1 MIARHAVFLAVF
13 ACATVFAQAA
23 PAAKTAATKRT
34 TAAEKPEI
42 ADRKADLH
50 DLREKIEALQKDIS
64 AAESSRSEAS
74 DQLRDAERSISHI
87 QQELHALGSERG
99 ELQASLREL
108 AQQAKTLGESLAA
121 QQNRLAKLLYNQY
134 LQGAPD
140 SLQLLLNGDDP
151 GQIARDLH
159 YLGAVANA
167 RGELLVQLDETL
179 KKKRELAGRVSEREA
194 TLATIEAK
202 RKEKHERLLE
212 QRAERQATLARIASD
227 IAARKKEVG
236 ALQRDEK
243 RLTQLIDRL
252 GKMLAA
258 RAAAA
263 RRQAAK
269 PAAGSERGKLSAPAP
284 EPAGQK
290 GSRPA
295 AQPAEQ
301 QNVELPQASPSGG
314 FARLKGS
321 LRLPVRGSV
330 ANRFGAP
337 RQEGSTWKGL
347 FIRSAEGSEVKAI
360 AGGNVVFA
368 DWMRGFGNLLIVDH
382 GDGYLS
388 IYGNNE
394 ALLKNVGDRVRG
406 GDTVASVG
414 NSGGNPESGLYF
426 EIRHQ
431 GQAVDPL
438 KWATLK

>member
-1 MIARHAVFLAVF
+1 MTFRHPTLLAAVFCFAAALAF
-13 ACATVFAQAA
+13 AA
-23 PAAKTAATKRT
+23 PAAKKT
-34 TAAEKPEI
+34 TAKRAAAEEKPEI
-42 ADRKADLH
+42 ADRKADLRE
-50 DLREKIEALQKDIS
+50 LREKIDALQKDIV

-74 DQLRDAERSISHI
+74 DQLRDAERSISRI
-87 QQELHALGSERG
+87 QHELHELGSERG
-99 ELQASLREL
+99 ELQASLRDL
-108 AQQAKTLGESLAA
+108 SQQAKALGESLAA
-121 QQNRLAKLLYNQY
+121 QQARLARLLYNQY

-151 GQIARDLH
+151 NQIARDLH
-159 YLGAVANA
+159 YLGAVATA
-167 RGELLVQLDETL
+167 RGELLVQIDETL
-179 KKKRELAGRVSEREA
+179 TKKRELASRVGEREA
-194 TLATIEAK
+194 ALSAVEAK
-202 RKEKHERLLE
+202 RKESHERLVA

-252 GKMLAA
+252 GKMLAE

-269 PAAGSERGKLSAPAP
+269 SAPAGERATSP
-284 EPAGQK
+284 ETAGQK
-290 GSRPA
+290 GARA
-295 AQPAEQ
+295 ATQQGAEL
-301 QNVELPQASPSGG
+301 QNAELPQAAPSGN

-360 AGGNVVFA
+360 AGGSVVFA

-406 GDTVASVG
+406 GDTIASVG

-431 GQAVDPL
+431 GQALDPL
-438 KWATLK
+438 KWASIK